1 MFVKRTDFALHVYR
15 SQTRTGFPVST
26 SSQRAQG
33 MSAAKSASKKEK
45 SSPDYPR
52 LAGKFAEASRD
63 DDTSK
68 LPQSLYVVATPIG
81 NLGDISLRALWTLM
95 HVDYIAC
102 EDTRLSGGLLSR
114 YGIKKPLISYHDH
127 NADKMRP
134 QILQKLSA
142 GESIA
147 LISDAGMPL
156 IADPGFKLVRDCREA
171 GHTVTVIPGANAA
184 LTALAG
190 SGLATDHFYFA
201 GFLPPK
207 QSARKKAI
215 EELAAIQSTLIFYEA
230 PQRLGDCLADLA
242 KLLGA
247 TRPAAVARELT
258 KMFEETI
265 TSTLGELAEHYKE
278 QKPKGE
284 IVIIVGPPERKA
296 LTVDTSEIDVK
307 LKETLHLLSL
317 RDAVAAVSD
326 ATGAR
331 KSEVYARA
339 LWLKGKMNK

>member
-1 MFVKRTDFALHVYR
+1 
-15 SQTRTGFPVST
+15 
-26 SSQRAQG
+26 
-33 MSAAKSASKKEK
+33 
-45 SSPDYPR
+45 
-52 LAGKFAEASRD
+52 
-63 DDTSK
+63 
-68 LPQSLYVVATPIG
+68 
-81 NLGDISLRALWTLM
+81 M
-95 HVDYIAC
+95 HVDHIAC
-102 EDTRLSGGLLSR
+102 EDTRLSCSKLAR

-171 GHTVTVIPGANAA
+171 GHAVTVIPGANAA
-184 LTALAG
+184 LTGLTG
-190 SGLATDHFYFA
+190 SGLATDQFYFA

-207 QSARKKAI
+207 QAARRKAI
-215 EELAAIQSTLIFYEA
+215 DELAAIQSTLVFYEA
-230 PQRLGDCLADLA
+230 PQRLADCLADLA

-265 TSTLGELAEHYKE
+265 TSTLGELAERYKE

-284 IVIIVGPPERKA
+284 IVVIVGPQERKA
-296 LTVDTSEIDVK
+296 STVDTSEIDVK
-307 LKETLHLLSL
+307 LKENLHVLSL
-317 RDAVAAVSD
+317 RDAVAVVSEM
-326 ATGAR
+326 TGAR